1 MGTATADQLIEPIL
15 PAFRSLN
22 RRFREEWIVDAH
34 VARDPFAQPV
44 PLAGGP
50 MASLPMEPGLP
61 GLVHASMAHV
71 YPDDRGVSK
80 ALGLGR
86 RAAHL
91 AIKGTSRPT

>member
-1 MGTATADQLIEPIL
+1 
-15 PAFRSLN
+15 LN
-22 RRFREEWIVDAH
+22 PRFREEWIVNAH

-50 MASLPMEPGLP
+50 MARLPMEPGLP

-80 ALGLGR
+80 ALALGS
-86 RAAHL
+86 RAARL
-91 AIKGTSRPT
+91 SIRSQPTDRV